1 MLFIHRRTV
10 GDAFGEGADLAAG
23 VPFRGAAAADAAA
36 ASATARNAEIKP
48 RGESTTLPV

>member
-10 GDAFGEGADLAAG
+10 GDAFGEGADLAG
-23 VPFRGAAAADAAA
+23 IPFLGAAGADAPTAA
-36 ASATARNAEIKP
+36 ASARNAEIKP